1 MKKAA
6 VSSILVVVVLL
17 AVGVTTEAQQPKKV
31 ARIGYLSTTDPA
43 TDSARVEGIRLALR
57 ELDTLRQKYFS
68 EGETVRKT
76 FYTAGRLFL
85 AVSILA
91 SSAIAS
97 DHDAAGIAQA
107 ASAPLPEGHP
117 TIDTHGSAA
126 PAAPKFDFSKIV
138 KPRGGQ
144 TVQEVY
150 QEKDKLNGK
159 RVTLRGKVVKYNEAI
174 MGKNWLHLRDG
185 TGKDPTDDLTVTTQA
200 KAKVGDTVLVEG
212 TVTLDKDLGA
222 GYKYD
227 VIIEDAKVKI
237 EWTSK
242 PDTITFGAIRFG
254 NGEFQAVFSAK
265 NNKSLSE
272 TLRHPRYI
280 KLKDKISRK
289 YSSFLDWQ
297 TLMGLVR
304 LFLYDQPISMA
315 RFLAEMS
322 AAAVLIAL
330 VSGYLAAKTLIAL

>member
-1 MKKAA
+1 MIAIQA
-6 VSSILVVVVLL
+6 DRN
-17 AVGVTTEAQQPKKV
+17 T
-31 ARIGYLSTTDPA
+31 
-43 TDSARVEGIRLALR
+43 SAKE
-57 ELDTLRQKYFS
+57 K
-68 EGETVRKT
+68 TVRKT
-76 FYTAGRLFL
+76 FYTAGRLLL

-138 KPRGGQ
+138 KPKGGK

-150 QEKDKLNGK
+150 QEKDKLKGK

-200 KAKVGDTVLVEG
+200 KAKVNDTVLVEG

-237 EWTSK
+237 E
-242 PDTITFGAIRFG
+242 
-254 NGEFQAVFSAK
+254 
-265 NNKSLSE
+265 
-272 TLRHPRYI
+272 
-280 KLKDKISRK
+280 
-289 YSSFLDWQ
+289 
-297 TLMGLVR
+297 
-304 LFLYDQPISMA
+304 
-315 RFLAEMS
+315 
-322 AAAVLIAL
+322 
-330 VSGYLAAKTLIAL
+330 

>member
-1 MKKAA
+1 MTRKTII
-6 VSSILVVVVLL
+6 VVWLVAL
-17 AVGVTTEAQQPKKV
+17 ALAQFHVAEAQQAKKIP
-31 ARIGYLSTTDPA
+31 RIGYLASADAA
-43 TDSARVEGIRLALR
+43 TESARAEAIRLALR

-237 EWTSK
+237 E
-242 PDTITFGAIRFG
+242 
-254 NGEFQAVFSAK
+254 
-265 NNKSLSE
+265 
-272 TLRHPRYI
+272 
-280 KLKDKISRK
+280 
-289 YSSFLDWQ
+289 
-297 TLMGLVR
+297 
-304 LFLYDQPISMA
+304 
-315 RFLAEMS
+315 
-322 AAAVLIAL
+322 
-330 VSGYLAAKTLIAL
+330 

>member
-1 MKKAA
+1 M
-6 VSSILVVVVLL
+6 
-17 AVGVTTEAQQPKKV
+17 
-31 ARIGYLSTTDPA
+31 
-43 TDSARVEGIRLALR
+43 
-57 ELDTLRQKYFS
+57 
-68 EGETVRKT
+68 RKT
-76 FYTAGRLFL
+76 FYTAGRLLL

-138 KPRGGQ
+138 KPKDGK

-150 QEKDKLNGK
+150 QEKAKLNGK

-237 EWTSK
+237 E
-242 PDTITFGAIRFG
+242 
-254 NGEFQAVFSAK
+254 
-265 NNKSLSE
+265 
-272 TLRHPRYI
+272 
-280 KLKDKISRK
+280 
-289 YSSFLDWQ
+289 
-297 TLMGLVR
+297 
-304 LFLYDQPISMA
+304 
-315 RFLAEMS
+315 
-322 AAAVLIAL
+322 
-330 VSGYLAAKTLIAL
+330 

>member
-1 MKKAA
+1 M
-6 VSSILVVVVLL
+6 
-17 AVGVTTEAQQPKKV
+17 
-31 ARIGYLSTTDPA
+31 
-43 TDSARVEGIRLALR
+43 
-57 ELDTLRQKYFS
+57 
-68 EGETVRKT
+68 RKT
-76 FYTAGRLFL
+76 FYTAGSLLL

-126 PAAPKFDFSKIV
+126 PAPKFDFSKIV
-138 KPRGGQ
+138 KPKDGK

-150 QEKDKLNGK
+150 QEKAKLKGK

-212 TVTLDKDLGA
+212 TVTLDKDFGA

-237 EWTSK
+237 E
-242 PDTITFGAIRFG
+242 
-254 NGEFQAVFSAK
+254 
-265 NNKSLSE
+265 
-272 TLRHPRYI
+272 
-280 KLKDKISRK
+280 
-289 YSSFLDWQ
+289 
-297 TLMGLVR
+297 
-304 LFLYDQPISMA
+304 
-315 RFLAEMS
+315 
-322 AAAVLIAL
+322 
-330 VSGYLAAKTLIAL
+330 